1 MTVRC
6 DKPMR
11 MRKEKART
19 MDGFSVP
26 KWTCRGDCYNC
37 ICGIVKEK
45 DGTEHHVSFMK
56 GEKNAQIHDT
66 ADAGNEEEQ
75 QSDHSQQG
83 DRTTDGHSE

>member
-11 MRKEKART
+11 ARKESGRI

-26 KWTCRGDCYNC
+26 KWECKGDCYNC

-45 DGTEHHVSFMK
+45 DGTEHHVNLMR

-66 ADAGNEEEQ
+66 ADSSDEEEQ
-75 QSDHSQQG
+75 QQDHCKQG
-83 DRTTDGHSE
+83 DRPADDHTK